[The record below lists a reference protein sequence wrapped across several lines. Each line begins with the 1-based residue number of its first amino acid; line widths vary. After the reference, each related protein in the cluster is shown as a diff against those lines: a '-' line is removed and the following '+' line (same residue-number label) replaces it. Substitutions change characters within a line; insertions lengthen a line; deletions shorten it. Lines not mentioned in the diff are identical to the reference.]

1 MIRTRLALFEVLCK
15 RSLGEG
21 VLIERCPV
29 LQTELLRGSI
39 GTLLLHFLRP
49 VVGLFDN
56 LKLDSGVRIA
66 DLVQFDFDE
75 EETDIFIR
83 MVVQPFDSS
92 TVFLSGAFNNPYYDI
107 SGVLIECSMR
117 FIAEMRSIV
126 KSVSNPVN
134 AGPAKCSHC
143 SEVISSS

>member
-1 MIRTRLALFEVLCK
+1 MVCRRSETQCHPVIRTRLALFEVLCK

-21 VLIERCPV
+21 ILIERCPV

-75 EETDIFIR
+75 EETDVFIR
-83 MVVQPFDSS
+83 MVVQPFNGC
-92 TVFLSGAFNNPYYDI
+92 TVFLSGAFYNPYYDI
-107 SGVLIECSMR
+107 CT
-117 FIAEMRSIV
+117 F
-126 KSVSNPVN
+126 
-134 AGPAKCSHC
+134 AGCVCNQLA
-143 SEVISSS
+143 EVIVVGIL